1 MTDLNQDKKTRITD
15 LNQEKAGITDN
26 PEQKTDIPVSIQKKS
41 RNYWLKQEKA
51 RKKKIEK
58 NKND

>member
-1 MTDLNQDKKTRITD
+1 MTDLNQDKKTRITY

-51 RKKKIEK
+51 RKKK
-58 NKND
+58 